1 MRAKEITLEA
11 ALAREDWD
19 GAARCLLAGV
29 ARALRGVPPDS
40 LEGLL
45 EILSRRN
52 DVPGKARQQRPPKES
67 H

>member
-1 MRAKEITLEA
+1 MRVKEITLAA

-19 GAARCLLAGV
+19 GAARCLLVGMV
-29 ARALRGVPPDS
+29 RALRELPPDS

-45 EILSRRN
+45 EILSGRN
-52 DVPGKARQQRPPKES
+52 DAPGKARRQRTPKES